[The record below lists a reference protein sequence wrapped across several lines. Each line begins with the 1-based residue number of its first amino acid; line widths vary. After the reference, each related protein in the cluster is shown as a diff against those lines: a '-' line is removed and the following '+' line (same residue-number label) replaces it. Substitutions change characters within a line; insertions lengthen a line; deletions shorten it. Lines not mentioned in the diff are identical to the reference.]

1 MTEQEMEVQEVE
13 VVETTDTDLELDE
26 GKKAS
31 MGDPSEIPDPE
42 AKDAKSPGGDGKMID
57 KTNPAQGS
65 SKIKVPSTKVGMIAA
80 MNDKMKKMKKDDV
93 KKLYASYN
101 EDVEV
106 EETEEVSSIRE
117 IQQIT
122 SSDINVSEDIEA
134 IFGGQDLSEEFV
146 EKASTIFEAAVVSKV
161 NEILETV
168 TVDLEAE
175 LEVEKEEIVESL
187 SAKLDDYLEYVA
199 EEWMKEN
206 ELAVEQG
213 IKSEIVE
220 NFMVGL
226 RNLFTENYI
235 DIPEEK
241 VDLVDELATKVAEL
255 EESAQTDLDQKI
267 EMRKQVMELQK
278 ELVTRDVCE
287 GLTESQ
293 VVKIKSLAEGVDFE
307 SNEDLKEKLET
318 IKETYFGNT
327 EVISED
333 TSFDDQEPVELDE
346 EVQPSVH
353 PGMRSYMDAISRT
366 VKK

>member
-1 MTEQEMEVQEVE
+1 MSEQEMEVMDQETQE
-13 VVETTDTDLELDE
+13 E
-26 GKKAS
+26 GQIEEAKKAS

-42 AKDAKSPGGDGKMID
+42 AKDAKAPGGDGKMID
-57 KTNPAQGS
+57 KTSKPQGS
-65 SKIKVPSTKVGMIAA
+65 SNIKVPNTKVGMIAA

-101 EDVEV
+101 EDVEID
-106 EETEEVSSIRE
+106 ETEEVSSIRE

-122 SSDINVSEDIEA
+122 PSDINVSEDIQA
-134 IFGGQDLSEEFV
+134 IFGGQDLSEDFV

-175 LEVEKEEIVESL
+175 LESEKEEIIESI
-187 SAKLDDYLEYVA
+187 SVKLDDYLEYVA

-226 RNLFTENYI
+226 RNLFAENYI

-241 VDLVDELATKVAEL
+241 VDLVDELASKVAEL
-255 EESAQTDLDQKI
+255 EESLDSEMEKNI
-267 EMRKQVMELQK
+267 ELRKEVSESYKASVL
-278 ELVTRDVCE
+278 RDVCE

-293 VVKIKSLAEGVDFE
+293 AEKMKSLAEGVEFD
-307 SNEDLKEKLET
+307 STKDYVSKLET
-318 IKETYFGNT
+318 IKENYFRSEEEDNT
-327 EVISED
+327 LTEGYVIDE
-333 TSFDDQEPVELDE
+333 EPVEIE
-346 EVQPSVH
+346 ESVETQVD
-353 PGMRSYMDAISRT
+353 PGMRSYMDAISRSI
-366 VKK
+366 KK